1 MEFAFGNHSC
11 EMRSKGISIKLKQ
24 TSFKVPK
31 QSKFIRYTKKNQG
44 FGEEENK
51 PGC

>member
-1 MEFAFGNHSC
+1 
-11 EMRSKGISIKLKQ
+11 MRSKLISIKLKQ

-31 QSKFIRYTKKNQG
+31 QSKFIRHTKKNQG